1 MSAANGSGLVLVVD
15 DDADIRWSLG
25 FVLEGGGYRVAT
37 AANGAEALSSLR
49 GGGPLPDVI
58 LLDLRMPVMDG
69 QQFRE
74 TQLRDPALARV
85 PVVALSGDADLAAR
99 SRAMGIE
106 RFLLKPVDLDRLL
119 SELGRYSAPSLA

>member
-1 MSAANGSGLVLVVD
+1 MSAPDRTGLVLIVD
-15 DDADIRWSLG
+15 DDADIRWSLE
-25 FVLEGGGYRVAT
+25 FVLEDGGYRVTT
-37 AANGAEALSSLR
+37 AANGAEALRSLR
-49 GGGPLPDVI
+49 SGGPLPDVI

-74 TQLRDPALARV
+74 TQLRDPALAHV

-106 RFLLKPVDLDRLL
+106 RFLLKPVNLDRLL
-119 SELGRYSAPSLA
+119 TELGRYCA